1 MVLLDRFSLLALHFS
16 PERTSQY
23 FSTIAGF
30 EIGKSSSLDAKQT
43 LPDSSATRH
52 AIGAKTTPR
61 KEQAEYQKSC
71 PLTANR
77 PPLKVNRLFLILES
91 ILVVLDVHFLQISDF
106 FQQLNNLIVRHAV
119 LQVLRSLCSG
129 EERTAK

>member
-61 KEQAEYQKSC
+61 KAKRLVITSRIPEELSSDGE
-71 PLTANR
+71 
-77 PPLKVNRLFLILES
+77 PPSVEGQSTLPDS
-91 ILVVLDVHFLQISDF
+91 
-106 FQQLNNLIVRHAV
+106 
-119 LQVLRSLCSG
+119 
-129 EERTAK
+129 